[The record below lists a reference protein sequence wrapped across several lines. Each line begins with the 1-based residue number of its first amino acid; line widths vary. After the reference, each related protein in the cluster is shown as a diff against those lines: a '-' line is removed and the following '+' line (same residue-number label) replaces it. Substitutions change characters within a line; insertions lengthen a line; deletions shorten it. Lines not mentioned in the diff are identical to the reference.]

1 MHNQIL
7 SNIKKII
14 INVCHEEDISYNVI
28 IFVVTLYNKK
38 HFKS

>member
-1 MHNQIL
+1 MHNQIS

-14 INVCHEEDISYNVI
+14 INVCHEDVSYDVI

-38 HFKS
+38 HFES